1 MDNVY
6 LIYLLIIIAFWIQQM
21 QLWARLF
28 QWWRHVLYPTP
39 SLLWSL
45 FFMGRLYI
53 GGIPNTLY
61 SLLLVYFTLH
71 FFIGYLLFP
80 RTDGLVYNSAYT
92 YLDVYEELRQ
102 KRFLVFGVALL
113 TEVILFF
120 HNLKL
125 GMSFTSSNFIYCF
138 FFLAAAA
145 TANKGLMLVWVWL
158 SLGVLFL
165 GS

>member
-1 MDNVY
+1 MDNFY
-6 LIYLLIIIAFWIQQM
+6 LIYLFLIAAFGIQQM

-39 SLLWSL
+39 VLLWSL

-53 GGIPNTLY
+53 GGVPNTLY

-71 FFIGYLLFP
+71 FFVGYLLFP
-80 RTDGLVYNSAYT
+80 RMDGLAYDSAYT

-102 KRFLVFGVALL
+102 KRFWVFGVAFLAEAILL
-113 TEVILFF
+113 F
-120 HNLKL
+120 HNWKL
-125 GMSFTSSNFIYCF
+125 GMSFVPSNFIYCF
-138 FFLAAAA
+138 LFLAAAL

-158 SLGVLFL
+158 SLGLLFL
-165 GS
+165 